1 MNILYTLNTMY
12 FRFVVVNIL
21 VATEN
26 KFVNS
31 NGQWLLVGSALLITC
46 YLVRSCHLKVV
57 TKIYTHRVSLLR
69 SCH

>member
-31 NGQWLLVGSALLITC
+31 NGQWLLVGKALLITC
-46 YLVRSCHLKVV
+46 YSVHFCRF
-57 TKIYTHRVSLLR
+57 TKL
-69 SCH
+69 